1 MLPRRFRGKDEKPG
15 WGSFEDGH
23 SMADTLYT
31 THDISRLLQVDPST
45 VSKWIDRGILVAFRT
60 PGGHRR
66 VRAGD
71 LRSFLIAHEMPV
83 PEELGSS
90 AVRLLV
96 VDDEKPVLDAIKRAF
111 KAHSHQ
117 LELTTTTSG
126 VEALLLVTEIKP
138 HGLLID
144 LNMPEVDG
152 FEVCR
157 RIKARK
163 NLEGVR
169 LITMTGRHSPETV
182 EQSLRA
188 GAVACIAK
196 PVDVAQVLEGFR
208 VPLAMNKRAG

>member
-1 MLPRRFRGKDEKPG
+1 MT
-15 WGSFEDGH
+15 
-23 SMADTLYT
+23 DTLYT

-90 AVRLLV
+90 AVRLV
-96 VDDEKPVLDAIKRAF
+96 AVDDEKPVLDALKRAF
-111 KAHSHQ
+111 KAYGNQ
-117 LELTTTTSG
+117 VELTTTTSG
-126 VEALLLVTEIKP
+126 VEALLLVTELKP

-157 RIKARK
+157 RIRARK

-169 LITMTGRHSPETV
+169 LITMAGRHSPEMV
-182 EQSLRA
+182 EQSLKA

-196 PVDVAQVLEGFR
+196 PVDVAQVLELFR
-208 VPLAMNKRAG
+208 VPLSMGKKAG

>member
-1 MLPRRFRGKDEKPG
+1 MIFVGGLDQ
-15 WGSFEDGH
+15 DGH
-23 SMADTLYT
+23 VMTDTLYT

-71 LRSFLIAHEMPV
+71 LRSFLIAHQMPV

-90 AVRLLV
+90 AVRLV
-96 VDDEKPVLDAIKRAF
+96 AVDDEKPVLDALKRAV
-111 KAHSHQ
+111 KAYGNQ
-117 LELTTTTSG
+117 VELTTTTSG
-126 VEALLLVTEIKP
+126 VEALLLVTELKP

-152 FEVCR
+152 LEVCR
-157 RIKARK
+157 RIRARK

-169 LITMTGRHSPETV
+169 LITMTGRHTPEMV
-182 EQSLRA
+182 EQSLKA
-188 GAVACIAK
+188 GAAACIAK
-196 PVDVAQVLEGFR
+196 PVDVAQVLELFR
-208 VPLAMNKRAG
+208 IPLSMSKKAG

>member
-1 MLPRRFRGKDEKPG
+1 MT
-15 WGSFEDGH
+15 
-23 SMADTLYT
+23 DTLYT
-31 THDISRLLQVDPST
+31 THDISRMLQVDPST

-90 AVRLLV
+90 AVRLV
-96 VDDEKPVLDAIKRAF
+96 AVDDEKPVLDALKRAF
-111 KAHSHQ
+111 KAYGHQ
-117 LELTTTTSG
+117 VELTTTTSG
-126 VEALLLVTEIKP
+126 VEALLLVTELKP

-144 LNMPEVDG
+144 LTMPEVDG
-152 FEVCR
+152 LEVCR
-157 RIKARK
+157 RIRARK

-182 EQSLRA
+182 EQSLKA
-188 GAVACIAK
+188 GALACIAK
-196 PVDVAQVLEGFR
+196 PVEAAQVLELFR
-208 VPLAMNKRAG
+208 VPLSMSKRAG